1 MNQGL
6 IPNRYAKALYEYAAE
21 SGSDKRV
28 FDIMQKLAD
37 AFASEP
43 DLAKAMSNPFVS
55 RRDKIQLLTTA
66 SGAQSGDDVMTRFMT
81 LLADNNRLD
90 MARDIALAYLK
101 IYRMKHDIRL
111 VTVTSA
117 APMAPADEDRL
128 KKLIQRHL
136 GQAQMEYKHL
146 IDPGL
151 IGGFVV
157 NIDNEKLDASVANE
171 LKQLRLKLLSK

>member
-28 FDIMQKLAD
+28 FDLMQKLAD
-37 AFASEP
+37 AFVAEP
-43 DLAKAMSNPFVS
+43 DLAKAVSNPFVS
-55 RRDKIQLLTTA
+55 RRDKIQLLATA
-66 SGAQSGDDVMTRFMT
+66 SGADADDKVMERFMT
-81 LLADNNRLD
+81 LLADNSRLD

-101 IYRMKHDIRL
+101 MYRTKHNIRL

-117 APMAPADEDRL
+117 VPMAAADEDRL
-128 KKLIQRHL
+128 KEMIQRHL
-136 GQAQMEYKHL
+136 GSAKMEYRHL
-146 IDPGL
+146 IDANL

-157 NIDNEKLDASVANE
+157 SIDNEKLDASVANE

>member
-28 FDIMQKLAD
+28 FDLMQKLAD
-37 AFASEP
+37 AFAAEP
-43 DLAKAMSNPFVS
+43 DLAKAVSNPFVS
-55 RRDKIQLLTTA
+55 RRDKIQLLDTA
-66 SGAQSGDDVMTRFMT
+66 SGTAAGDQVMERFMT

-101 IYRMKHDIRL
+101 MYRLKHNIRL

-117 APMAPADEDRL
+117 APMVPADEDRL

-136 GQAQMEYKHL
+136 GQARMEYKHL
-146 IDPGL
+146 IDPDL

-157 NIDNEKLDASVANE
+157 SIDNEKLDASVANE